1 MDSQVHLGYRP
12 ASLQELFKAFTVA
25 GGSRME
31 ITADFVLQLV
41 VDGLGYHLV

>member
-12 ASLQELFKAFTVA
+12 ASLQELFKAFAVA

-31 ITADFVLQLV
+31 IRTVLVLQLV
-41 VDGLGYHLV
+41 VDGLSYHLV